1 MRILLVSQYFF
12 PESFIINDL
21 VRHLHTAGH
30 HITVLTGKPNY
41 PQGAIYDGYRPGGV
55 QHERYENAIDVI
67 RIPLCPRGKG
77 GGLRLAVNYLS
88 FVLSGLIYAPWLT
101 RGKSF
106 DAILVFAISPITQA
120 IPAIVLKWLKRAHL
134 AVWIQ
139 DLWPESVSAT
149 GFIRNPG
156 LLKAI
161 GWIVKGIYTCTDTL
175 LVQSRAFIKP
185 VAQYARED
193 KIVYYPNS
201 FEDKSET
208 AAGASFVP
216 KNLLDILDTHF
227 GLVFAGNLGTAQSLD
242 TLVRAAERLRHLPDL
257 KLIIVGSGSMQTW
270 LEQQKNEKSLD
281 NLLLAGRFPPEAMPP
296 IFSRAKG
303 LLVTLKRDKI
313 FSFVI
318 PSKVQA
324 YLAAGR
330 PIIAALDGEGAK
342 IVEEARAGLTCP
354 AEDAEALANRIEKL
368 YVMSKAEREALGQ
381 AGRAYFLEQFEM
393 ATQTQRL
400 IEIFNLRI
408 KETQK

>member
-21 VRHLHTAGH
+21 VRHLHTSNH
-30 HITVLTGKPNY
+30 QVTVLTGKPNY
-41 PQGAIYDGYRPGGV
+41 PQGAIYDGYRLWGV
-55 QHERYENAIDVI
+55 QHERYENTIDVI
-67 RIPLCPRGKG
+67 RVPLWPRGKG
-77 GGLRLAVNYLS
+77 GGLRLAANYLS
-88 FVLSGLIYAPWLT
+88 FVLSGLIYAPWLM
-101 RGKSF
+101 RDKSF

-120 IPAIVLKWLKRAHL
+120 IPAIALKWLKRTHL

-139 DLWPESVSAT
+139 DLWPESVSAM
-149 GFIRNPG
+149 GFIRNPF
-156 LLKAI
+156 LLKMI
-161 GWIVKGIYTCTDTL
+161 GWIVKAIYACSDTL

-185 VAQYARED
+185 VAHYARED

-201 FEDKSET
+201 FEDKSEPVT
-208 AAGASFVP
+208 DISPVP
-216 KNLLDILDTHF
+216 KSLLDLLDAHF

-257 KLIIVGSGSMQTW
+257 KMIIVGSGSMQAW
-270 LEQQKNEKSLD
+270 LERQKNEKALD

-303 LLVTLKRDKI
+303 LLVTLKRDEI
-313 FSFVI
+313 FSYVI

-342 IVEEARAGLTCP
+342 IVEEAGAGLACP

-368 YVMSKAEREALGQ
+368 YTMNKTERETMGR
-381 AGRAYFLEQFEM
+381 AGRAYFLEHFEM
-393 ATQTQRL
+393 STQTQRL
-400 IEIFNLRI
+400 IDLLTTRI
-408 KETQK
+408 RKTTE